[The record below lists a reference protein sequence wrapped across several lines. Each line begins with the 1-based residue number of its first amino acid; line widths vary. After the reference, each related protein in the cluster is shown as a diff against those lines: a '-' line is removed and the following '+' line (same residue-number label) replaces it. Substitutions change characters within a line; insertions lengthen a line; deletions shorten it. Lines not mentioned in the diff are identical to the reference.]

1 MFSRAVV
8 FDAAGSD
15 IQISKWDMSNVSN
28 MRFMFSGANAFNR
41 NITGWNTGSCANMT
55 NMFAGNNGIAMQF
68 NQAIGAWDTSSVTNL
83 NNIFTLCNSFDQD
96 LSNWNLNSIATW
108 SNITPALTQAVGS
121 FGLSTANYDALLVAW
136 DAYAYPNLPANSTWN
151 FGSSQYTL
159 GSAAETARTSLIN
172 KWGGIID
179 GGGV

>member
-1 MFSRAVV
+1 
-8 FDAAGSD
+8 
-15 IQISKWDMSNVSN
+15 
-28 MRFMFSGANAFNR
+28 MFSGANAFNR

-96 LSNWNLNSIATW
+96 LSNWNLNSIATF
-108 SNITPALTQAVGS
+108 SNVTPPLTQPLGS

-136 DAYAYPNLPANSTWN
+136 DAYTYPNIPANSTWN
-151 FGSSQYTL
+151 FGSSQYSL

-172 KWGGIID
+172 KWGGISD